1 MKTNVKT
8 KRLAAITATA
18 LLSSV
23 ALTACG
29 SGSSSGS
36 SSPSATE
43 TSSSATTAASSAAT
57 TADSSSTSQAP
68 AANVAY
74 TPKCPGGSIN
84 GAGSTAQG
92 NAITQVIN
100 NYKTACQGKGQV
112 NYSLTGSGAGI
123 SSFIGKQTDWAGSD
137 SALSPDKGEVDKAKA
152 RCGGN
157 DAWHLP
163 MAAGPIA
170 VVYNLAGVSDLT
182 LSSET
187 LAGIFSG
194 AITKWDD
201 AAIKKENPNAKL
213 PSAAISVFY
222 RSDESGTTDNF
233 TNYLNKA
240 AGDVWTE
247 QHSKQWKGTG
257 KGADKSAGVTQAVKS
272 TANSIS
278 YAEWSYASKNN
289 LPMAAI
295 DNGSGPVKLT
305 GETAGKAVSAAKIVG
320 TGNNLQLELQYKNT
334 PAGVYPAVLVTYEI
348 VCSKGLDTG
357 KTALLKD
364 FMSFYASSK
373 EQNGIQSLGYAP
385 LPGDVAGKVLTAAQ
399 AIS

>member
-1 MKTNVKT
+1 MKTT
-8 KRLAAITATA
+8 RLAMITATA
-18 LLSSV
+18 LLGSV
-23 ALTACG
+23 ALAACG
-29 SGSSSGS
+29 SGNSSGS

-43 TSSSATTAASSAAT
+43 TSSSPATAAS
-57 TADSSSTSQAP
+57 TAESSGTSP
-68 AANVAY
+68 AAAANINY
-74 TPKCPGGSIN
+74 TPTCPGGSIN

-100 NYKTACQGKGQV
+100 NYKTACPGKGQV

-137 SALSPDKGEVDKAKA
+137 SPLSADKGEVDKAKA
-152 RCGGN
+152 RCSGN
-157 DAWHLP
+157 EAWHLP

-170 VVYNLAGVSDLT
+170 VVYNLNGVSDLT

-247 QHSKQWKGTG
+247 AHSKQWKGTG

-289 LPMAAI
+289 LSMAAI

-305 GETAGKAVSAAKIVG
+305 GESAGKAVSAAKVVG
-320 TGNNLQLELQYKNT
+320 TGNNLQLEMQYKNT

-348 VCSKGLDTG
+348 VCSKGLDSS
-357 KTALLKD
+357 KTALIKD

-373 EQNGIQSLGYAP
+373 EQNGIQALGYAP
-385 LPGDVAGKVLTAAQ
+385 LPAEVSTKVLTAAQ

>member
-1 MKTNVKT
+1 MKSKP
-8 KRLAAITATA
+8 LATLTAVA
-18 LLSSV
+18 LLGTIS
-23 ALTACG
+23 LTACG
-29 SGSSSGS
+29 GNS
-36 SSPSATE
+36 
-43 TSSSATTAASSAAT
+43 SSSASPSSASSSSSAASTDSATAT
-57 TADSSSTSQAP
+57 TSDSSTGASSVAAP

-74 TPKCPGGSIN
+74 TPTCPGGSIN

-100 NYKTACQGKGQV
+100 DYKTACKGKGQV

-137 SALSPDKGEVDKAKA
+137 SALSADKGEVAKAKD
-152 RCGGN
+152 RCSAN

-170 VVYNLAGVSDLT
+170 VVYNVDGVSDLT

-201 AAIKKENPNAKL
+201 AAIKKENPSAKL

-247 QHSKQWKGTG
+247 AHSKQWKGTG

-272 TANSIS
+272 TKDSIS
-278 YAEWSYASKNN
+278 YAEWSYATKNN
-289 LPMAAI
+289 LSMAAI

-305 GETAGKAVSAAKIVG
+305 GESAGKAVSAAKVVG

-348 VCSKGLDTG
+348 VCSKGLDPA
-357 KTALLKD
+357 KTALIKD

-373 EQNGIQSLGYAP
+373 EQTGIQSLGYAP
-385 LPGDVAGKVLTAAQ
+385 LPGDTAGKVLTAVK

>member
-8 KRLAAITATA
+8 TRLAMITATA
-18 LLSSV
+18 LLGSV

-29 SGSSSGS
+29 SGSSDGS

-43 TSSSATTAASSAAT
+43 SSSSATTAASA
-57 TADSSSTSQAP
+57 ADSSSTSQAP

-84 GAGSTAQG
+84 GAGSSAQG

-100 NYKTACQGKGQV
+100 NYKTACQGKGQI
-112 NYSLTGSGAGI
+112 NYSITGSGAGV
-123 SSFIGKQTDWAGSD
+123 SSFIGKQVDWAGSD
-137 SALSPDKGEVDKAKA
+137 SALSPDKGEVEKAKA
-152 RCGGN
+152 RCSGN

-163 MAAGPIA
+163 LAAGPIA
-170 VVYNLAGVSDLT
+170 VVYNIDGVSDLT

-201 AAIKKENPNAKL
+201 QAIKQENPNAKL
-213 PSAAISVFY
+213 PSTAISVFY

-240 AGDVWTE
+240 AGDVWSE
-247 QHSKQWKGTG
+247 KHSKQWKGTG

-278 YAEWSYASKNN
+278 YVEWSYASKNN
-289 LPMAAI
+289 LAMAAI
-295 DNGSGPVKLT
+295 DNGNGPVKLT
-305 GETAGKAVSAAKIVG
+305 GETAGKAVSAAKVVG
-320 TGNNLQLELQYKNT
+320 TGNNLQLELQYKDT
-334 PAGVYPAVLVTYEI
+334 PAGVYPAVLVTYQI
-348 VCSKGLDTG
+348 VCSKGLDPS
-357 KTALLKD
+357 KTALIKD

-373 EQNGIQSLGYAP
+373 EQNGIQALGYAP